1 MSVLNDTKIWEMICA
16 GMIDFTKS
24 DTDPETVRAQVN
36 PNTLDLTLGRY
47 ARLPLDCDQPIIFG
61 KKHHSEL
68 FWELREISEAG
79 ILLRPGDVFLGS
91 SREYI
96 VMPKNVCGQVY
107 TKSSLGRVFIN
118 HMMAGVIDAGFAGT
132 ITLEFK
138 NEGKHDILLPFGA
151 RVVQLQFSLLN
162 DNPERDYSMRVS
174 RYQGQ
179 TLPEPAREERRAA
192 D

>member
-96 VMPKNVCGQVY
+96 VMPKNVCRQVY
-107 TKSSLGRVFIN
+107 TKS
-118 HMMAGVIDAGFAGT
+118 
-132 ITLEFK
+132 
-138 NEGKHDILLPFGA
+138 
-151 RVVQLQFSLLN
+151 LQIVEAKL
-162 DNPERDYSMRVS
+162 
-174 RYQGQ
+174 
-179 TLPEPAREERRAA
+179 RA
-192 D
+192 

>member
-1 MSVLNDTKIWEMICA
+1 MSVLNDRTIWSLIED

-24 DTDPETVRAQVN
+24 DTTAEEVKAQVN
-36 PNTLDLTLGRY
+36 PNTLDLTLGRFVRIPQE
-47 ARLPLDCDQPIIFG
+47 ARAAITFG
-61 KKHHSEL
+61 KPYEADS
-68 FWELREISEAG
+68 FWTLHDITETG
-79 ILLRPGDVFLGS
+79 ILLHPGDVFLGS
-91 SREYI
+91 SREYV

-138 NEGKHDILLPFGA
+138 NEGKHDVILPFGA
-151 RVVQLQFSLLN
+151 RVVQLQFSLLS
-162 DNPERDYSMRVS
+162 DVPERDYSMRVS

-179 TLPEPAREERRAA
+179 TLPEPARPERK
-192 D
+192 